1 VSRVPY
7 LICLFWSAV
16 SHQLKQAPGAM
27 VKVSVP
33 EMNWHGREAV
43 YSVHF
48 HPDGLLATGGMEP
61 DGCGGI
67 KLWKL
72 ARDVAADVQPEYAT
86 SPPLGAARLTVAQV
100 LDRPRSSR
108 ETRELRAIFPRR
120 YHARVCLCRRN
131 HHHLEV

>member
-1 VSRVPY
+1 
-7 LICLFWSAV
+7 
-16 SHQLKQAPGAM
+16 M

-72 ARDVAADVQPEYAT
+72 GRDVAADVQPEYAI
-86 SPPLGAARLTVAQV
+86 
-100 LDRPRSSR
+100 DRTISC
-108 ETRELRAIFPRR
+108 
-120 YHARVCLCRRN
+120 VCYP
-131 HHHLEV
+131 HLSAGI

>member
-1 VSRVPY
+1 
-7 LICLFWSAV
+7 
-16 SHQLKQAPGAM
+16 M

-61 DGCGGI
+61 DGSGGI

-72 ARDVAADVQPEYAT
+72 ARDVAADVQPECAIFRPRDAALLI
-86 SPPLGAARLTVAQV
+86 SPQV
-100 LDRPRSSR
+100 FDRPRGSR
-108 ETRELRAIFPRR
+108 QARQLRAIFSRWD
-120 YHARVCLCRRN
+120 HARVCLG
-131 HHHLEV
+131 

>member
-1 VSRVPY
+1 MLVILFSG
-7 LICLFWSAV
+7 LELFWWLITARF
-16 SHQLKQAPGAM
+16 GEM

-61 DGCGGI
+61 DGSGGI

-72 ARDVAADVQPEYAT
+72 GRDVAADVQPEYDQLII
-86 SPPLGAARLTVAQV
+86 PCYYP
-100 LDRPRSSR
+100 
-108 ETRELRAIFPRR
+108 
-120 YHARVCLCRRN
+120 
-131 HHHLEV
+131 HLLVGI

>member
-1 VSRVPY
+1 
-7 LICLFWSAV
+7 
-16 SHQLKQAPGAM
+16 M

-61 DGCGGI
+61 DGSGGI

-72 ARDVAADVQPEYAT
+72 GRDVAADVQPEYGIVDLST
-86 SPPLGAARLTVAQV
+86 SSHVPHPGLG
-100 LDRPRSSR
+100 
-108 ETRELRAIFPRR
+108 I
-120 YHARVCLCRRN
+120 
-131 HHHLEV
+131 